1 MLTRVFGAAVR
12 AVCVAFMLAAP
23 SLLMP
28 SAGDGNR
35 EIISL
40 LALFIGGLVFIEYA
54 SAAPSLLEFREA
66 PPFNRARFVALSVT
80 LVLLSIVLGAN
91 ETSSSLQDLLFAVG
105 FIIGDAL
112 DFAYSPVRLLVLAL
126 GEGAS
131 VTELV
136 LLRTAAGLAMFV
148 SLIAL
153 GCVLMVLRLSDWPS
167 GGRTFNVWVNLPTF
181 AASTGR
187 DIVERLQWDGRIN
200 IGLGVLLPFIIPVL
214 IRVAD
219 AHVLPTMTLTPHT
232 MVWIVA
238 GWSFL
243 PLALVMRGVALSR
256 IANMIADR
264 RRRASLEG
272 NSARIF
278 AL

>member
-1 MLTRVFGAAVR
+1 MLTRILGAAVR

-23 SLLMP
+23 SLLMA

-40 LALFIGGLVFIEYA
+40 MALAVGAFVFIEYA
-54 SAAPSLLEFREA
+54 SVAPSLLEFREA
-66 PPFNRARFVALSVT
+66 PPFNRARFLALSVT
-80 LVLLSIVLGAN
+80 LVLLSVVMGAGESN
-91 ETSSSLQDLLFAVG
+91 SPLQDLLFAVG
-105 FIIGDAL
+105 FVIGDAL
-112 DFAYSPVRLLVLAL
+112 DFAYSPVRLLVLSL

-131 VTELV
+131 LAELV
-136 LLRTAAGLAMFV
+136 LLRTAAGLSMFI

-167 GGRTFNVWVNLPTF
+167 GRGTFNVWVNLPTF
-181 AASTGR
+181 AGSNGR

-200 IGLGVLLPFIIPVL
+200 IGLGVLLPFIVPVL

-219 AHVLPTMTLTPHT
+219 AHVLPAMTLTPHSI
-232 MVWIVA
+232 VWIVA

-243 PLALVMRGVALSR
+243 PLALVMRGVALTR

-264 RRRASLEG
+264 RRRASIEG
-272 NSARIF
+272 KGARIF